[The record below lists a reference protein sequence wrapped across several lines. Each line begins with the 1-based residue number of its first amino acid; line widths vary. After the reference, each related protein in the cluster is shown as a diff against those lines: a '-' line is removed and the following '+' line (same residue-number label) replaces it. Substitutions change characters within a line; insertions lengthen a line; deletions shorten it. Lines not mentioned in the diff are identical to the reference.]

1 MACII
6 SYSNVSFNVLDQDV
20 LEALEPYQ
28 EKVEKLKKTVVG
40 TIETTL
46 ERSRTQESSF
56 GNFVTDA
63 FVQYVS
69 TVKSRVL
76 THLV

>member
-1 MACII
+1 MACI
-6 SYSNVSFNVLDQDV
+6 SCSNVSFNILDQDV
-20 LEALEPYQ
+20 LKALEPYQ
-28 EKVEKLKKTVVG
+28 VDVEKLKTTVVG

-46 ERSRTQESSF
+46 ENSRTQESSF

-76 THLV
+76 TSLV

>member
-1 MACII
+1 MACI
-6 SYSNVSFNVLDQDV
+6 SCSNVSFNILDQDV
-20 LEALEPYQ
+20 LRALKPYQ
-28 EKVEKLKKTVVG
+28 EKVKKLKKTVVG

-46 ERSRTQESSF
+46 ESSRTHESSI

-63 FVQYVS
+63 FVLYVS

-76 THLV
+76 TRLV

>member
-1 MACII
+1 MARI
-6 SYSNVSFNVLDQDV
+6 SCNNVSFNISDQDV
-20 LEALEPYQ
+20 LKALKPYQ
-28 EKVEKLKKTVVG
+28 KDVEKLKKTVVG

-46 ERSRTQESSF
+46 EHSRTQESSF

-76 THLV
+76 TRLV

>member
-1 MACII
+1 MACI
-6 SYSNVSFNVLDQDV
+6 SCSNVSFIILDQDV
-20 LEALEPYQ
+20 LKALEPYQ
-28 EKVEKLKKTVVG
+28 VDVEKLKKTVVG

-46 ERSRTQESSF
+46 ERSRIQESSF

-76 THLV
+76 TRLV

>member
-1 MACII
+1 MACI
-6 SYSNVSFNVLDQDV
+6 SCSNVSFNILDQDV
-20 LEALEPYQ
+20 LKALEPYQ
-28 EKVEKLKKTVVG
+28 VDVEKLIKTVVG

-69 TVKSRVL
+69 TIKS
-76 THLV
+76 